1 MSGPKDFNII
11 YAAIRAW
18 QIQQRM
24 KREAEI
30 RAAALAREME
40 LNRQRATEILERGRS
55 AREQKTQTDLE
66 EKQPS
71 LATVKCPPQQAG
83 GGREK
88 GHRPQPEGKVGWKGP
103 FRKTL
108 HGQPSTRGRKKP

>member
-30 RAAALAREME
+30 RAAALANSRPIM
-40 LNRQRATEILERGRS
+40 
-55 AREQKTQTDLE
+55 
-66 EKQPS
+66 
-71 LATVKCPPQQAG
+71 
-83 GGREK
+83 
-88 GHRPQPEGKVGWKGP
+88 PQPMIPNRIVFIFAQEY
-103 FRKTL
+103 L
-108 HGQPSTRGRKKP
+108 